1 MADRTPDTPKA
12 TKELE
17 SQLESCLQDLS
28 ITNKK
33 PANDVPRPI
42 TKKGPT
48 KPKKDAVPIA
58 DSWEDELASSGSETE
73 KEEAETSTP
82 LTPSAEGPLAPP
94 PTPIS
99 PQTGAPWTATS
110 EPPPY
115 ADPVPSN
122 VSGSRSPGP
131 PRVRPAK
138 QTAVAARLIAG
149 GLGIRAPKR
158 TEEQRAYDR
167 AIREQELKRRNR
179 EKEEAARAKEEEERA
194 KTAVWDA

>member
-1 MADRTPDTPKA
+1 MADRTPDTSKG
-12 TKELE
+12 TEELE

-28 ITNKK
+28 LTNKR
-33 PANDVPRPI
+33 PENDIPRPI

-48 KPKKDAVPIA
+48 KPKKDTVA
-58 DSWEDELASSGSETE
+58 DSWEDDIDSSGSETE
-73 KEEAETSTP
+73 KEKEEASTP
-82 LTPSAEGPLAPP
+82 VTPSAEGPLAPP

-99 PQTGAPWTATS
+99 PQTSATWTATGNA
-110 EPPPY
+110 PY
-115 ADPVPSN
+115 ADTVPSV
-122 VSGSRSPGP
+122 VSDRRAPGP

-194 KTAVWDA
+194 KSAVWDA

>member
-1 MADRTPDTPKA
+1 MADRTSDTSKG

-28 ITNKK
+28 LTNKRPDK
-33 PANDVPRPI
+33 DIPRPI

-48 KPKKDAVPIA
+48 KPKKDAIA
-58 DSWEDELASSGSETE
+58 DSWEDEIDSSGSETE
-73 KEEAETSTP
+73 KEKEETSTP

-99 PQTGAPWTATS
+99 PQTSATWTATGNAPYTDAV
-110 EPPPY
+110 PP
-115 ADPVPSN
+115 AVPN
-122 VSGSRSPGP
+122 SRAPGP

-167 AIREQELKRRNR
+167 AVREQELKRRNR

-194 KTAVWDA
+194 KSAVWDA

>member
-1 MADRTPDTPKA
+1 MADQTSDTRKA
-12 TKELE
+12 TEELG

-33 PANDVPRPI
+33 LQNDVPRPI

-48 KPKKDAVPIA
+48 KPKKDAVPVA
-58 DSWEDELASSGSETE
+58 DSWEDELGSSGSETE
-73 KEEAETSTP
+73 KEEADTSTP
-82 LTPSAEGPLAPP
+82 VTPSAEGPLAPP

-99 PQTGAPWTATS
+99 PQTGAAWTATGDT
-110 EPPPY
+110 PY
-115 ADPVPSN
+115 TDAVPS
-122 VSGSRSPGP
+122 SGSGHRSPGP

-167 AIREQELKRRNR
+167 AIREQEVKRRNR

-194 KTAVWDA
+194 KAAVWDA